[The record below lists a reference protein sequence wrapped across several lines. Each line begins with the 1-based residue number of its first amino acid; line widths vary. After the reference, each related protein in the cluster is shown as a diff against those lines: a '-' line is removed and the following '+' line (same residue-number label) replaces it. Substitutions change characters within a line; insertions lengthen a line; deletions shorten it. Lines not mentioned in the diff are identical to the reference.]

1 MGSTMMNPYSLW
13 PAGVTTL
20 ISEACTLAQIVYLH
34 FIGFNLGYYIIRKRI
49 SFFFVFF
56 FHIHSINHN
65 PTSLNVFVYVYL
77 VDLFTRSFH
86 LFISLVHFTYSY
98 VYSSILLVH
107 FNRTLHLLTSFVH
120 FTCSFH
126 SSISLAHYSRPFHYF
141 TLSISPGI
149 TPGSMPPNSRSLHEE
164 GATFI
169 SFFIVRNGEFKE
181 KGNIYKF
188 TFIQFISI
196 SVAFNYTFS
205 LSDRSVQAYS

>member
-1 MGSTMMNPYSLW
+1 MFD
-13 PAGVTTL
+13 GVTDD
-20 ISEACTLAQIVYLH
+20 EPVFFVACRGHHSDIGGLYFSLDCLFTFHRIQLRILH
-34 FIGFNLGYYIIRKRI
+34 NKKKNI
-49 SFFFVFF
+49 FFFVFF

-107 FNRTLHLLTSFVH
+107 FTRTLHLLTSFVH

-181 KGNIYKF
+181 KGNIYIF
-188 TFIQFISI
+188 TFIQFISK
-196 SVAFNYTFS
+196 YW
-205 LSDRSVQAYS
+205 LH